1 MREANVTPYILIA
14 AEQLWSYHS
23 IYGPTRPVDLIVG
36 LGSYDLR
43 VADRCAELYVKLW
56 HHWS

>member
-1 MREANVTPYILIA
+1 MREANVTPNILVA

-23 IYGPTRPVDLIVG
+23 IYDPPRPVDLIVG

-43 VADRCAELYVKLW
+43 VADRCAELYVKL
-56 HHWS
+56 